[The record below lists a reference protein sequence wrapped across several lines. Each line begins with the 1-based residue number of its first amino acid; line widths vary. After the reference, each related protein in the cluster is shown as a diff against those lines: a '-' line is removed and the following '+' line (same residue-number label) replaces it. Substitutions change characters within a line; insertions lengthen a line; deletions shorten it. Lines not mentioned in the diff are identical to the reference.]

1 MIVSAG
7 MVSVLPL
14 FDGLVKTYF
23 VKNGFFNEQLLI
35 RYDAMAGNEYFMTLH
50 AFFYWIQ

>member
-23 VKNGFFNEQLLI
+23 VKNGFFNEQLLVTVSEQI
-35 RYDAMAGNEYFMTLH
+35 FFAKLH
-50 AFFYWIQ
+50 SGR